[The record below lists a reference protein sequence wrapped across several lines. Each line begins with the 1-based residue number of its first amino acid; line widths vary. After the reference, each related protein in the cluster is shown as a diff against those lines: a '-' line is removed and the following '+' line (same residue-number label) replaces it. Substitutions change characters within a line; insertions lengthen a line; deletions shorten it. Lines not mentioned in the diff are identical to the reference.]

1 MLLPGF
7 CENSNTT
14 LAQRSRFCYADPDSV
29 IELRALTNEQGVTL
43 FGLLFAQEACNE

>member
-14 LAQRSRFCYADPDSV
+14 LAQRSRFCYADPDNM
-29 IELRALTNEQGVTL
+29 IELRALTNEL
-43 FGLLFAQEACNE
+43 SPLCSNYDQEASEES